1 MHRGSLDGEKKRN
14 VVVVKRSGASLPIK
28 PRNEIIGRDATR
40 EKGEEEKK
48 RKKKGKKK
56 KEKKEKKKRMTE

>member
-14 VVVVKRSGASLPIK
+14 VVVVKRSGASMPIK

-40 EKGEEEKK
+40 ETGEEEKK
-48 RKKKGKKK
+48 RKKRGNKEKKKK
-56 KEKKEKKKRMTE
+56 KEKGMTE